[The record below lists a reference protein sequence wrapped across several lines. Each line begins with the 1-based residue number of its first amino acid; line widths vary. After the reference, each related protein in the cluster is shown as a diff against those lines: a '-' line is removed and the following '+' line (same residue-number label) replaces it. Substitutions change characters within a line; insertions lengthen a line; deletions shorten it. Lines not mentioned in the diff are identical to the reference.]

1 MFINRVPLDKPFL
14 PLWLLTKPLIDF
26 ASKMMFGRFTE
37 DFTTT
42 GAVGYDR
49 AGSRLLNEDGVAVV
63 LSAITGTCGK

>member
-1 MFINRVPLDKPFL
+1 ML
-14 PLWLLTKPLIDF
+14 
-26 ASKMMFGRFTE
+26 GRFTE

-49 AGSRLLNEDGVAVV
+49 AASRLLNEDGVAVA